1 MLLLIVSHF
10 CRTTDWYWQLTAPV
24 LADLYQAQDRG
35 KSLAIAGLLPF
46 LGMALGPIVGGLA
59 TQHLRWPWLFWILS
73 CFDAVC
79 LVLGYFVLEETYGPV
94 IARKAPEPAGGGS
107 TAGRAQ
113 FLELFVPG
121 LIRPLRFLFL
131 RPVMTLCTIAAGAKF
146 GVYTLILSDYASLWV
161 DQYHQSK
168 EMASLHYISIS
179 LGTIIGA
186 LVGGRLMDFIW
197 RRMNARAGAQGA
209 TAPPEYRVPH
219 MVLGAIPAILF
230 LLLFGWAGHLHW
242 HWLIVDMS
250 IALFSLADCIFFQG
264 LLAYVV
270 DEFGSKRA
278 ASADA
283 AMRLLSY
290 TVGFAFPI
298 FAPSLEKTFG
308 YGVGISILCAVLTV
322 LFTVMLP
329 VLWFHG
335 DKLRAMG
342 RREEDT

>member
-1 MLLLIVSHF
+1 M
-10 CRTTDWYWQLTAPV
+10 
-24 LADLYQAQDRG
+24 YQAQDRG

-59 TQHLRWPWLFWILS
+59 TQRLRWPWLFWILS
-73 CFDAVC
+73 CLDAVC
-79 LVLGYFVLEETYGPV
+79 LVLGYFVLEETYGPA
-94 IARKAPEPAGGGS
+94 IARKGPESTDGGEE
-107 TAGRAQ
+107 ADKPQ
-113 FLELFVPG
+113 CLKILVQG
-121 LIRPLRFLFL
+121 LMRPLHFLFL

-146 GVYTLILSDYASLWV
+146 GVYTLILSVYASLWI
-161 DQYHQSK
+161 DQYHQSN

-197 RRMNARAGAQGA
+197 RRMNERAGAHGA

-219 MVLGAIPAILF
+219 MVIGAIPAILF

-264 LLAYVV
+264 LLAYIV

-308 YGVGISILCAVLTV
+308 YGVGISILCVALTV
-322 LFTVMLP
+322 VFIVMLP
-329 VLWFHG
+329 VLWFYG
-335 DKLRAMG
+335 DRLRAVG
-342 RREEDT
+342 RRAEDT